1 MWSPIEW
8 ARTLVMPELYDSLY
22 RLGYGSDNLMVHYS
36 PVLKS
41 LRMLVAS
48 DPSVER
54 VLDVGSSHGGGVRA
68 MWSMGLLASGVDIA
82 PAAVALATAQ
92 HGANPIKCVGPCWSA
107 ARATALPFADGAFD
121 ALVSTDVLE
130 HLAEEDV
137 ERAVRELARV
147 TSTWMLLKISNRHEA
162 TRMETTR
169 APLAKDRGTY
179 AASAKRQYN
188 VTLPRHLHTAVH
200 EQAWWV
206 AQFERA
212 AFELNATIRVPAWA
226 CCAFV
231 LRRKR

>member
-1 MWSPIEW
+1 
-8 ARTLVMPELYDSLY
+8 MPELYDSLY
-22 RLGYGSDNLMVHYS
+22 KLGYQSDNLMVHYG
-36 PVLKS
+36 PVLRA
-41 LRMLVAS
+41 LRTLQAS
-48 DPSVER
+48 DPSLNR

-107 ARATALPFADGAFD
+107 APATALPFADGAFN

-169 APLAKDRGTY
+169 APFAKDRGTY
-179 AASAKRQYN
+179 AASAKRQYY

-200 EQAWWV
+200 DQAWWV
-206 AQFERA
+206 AQFERVE
-212 AFELNATIRVPAWA
+212 FEYNATIRVPAWA

-231 LRRKR
+231 LRRR